1 MRRTPGLGIRE
12 CDAPVTASRAAAI
25 GFLVLLISI
34 SCLAQTKHVVSV
46 PASDGILLD
55 ATYYVPLTSPPHTG
69 FPAIIFIHGFAMSKA
84 ETDAS
89 AQVYARMGYLTF
101 TYSVRGH
108 GDSQGLSTIMSW
120 KERNDLRTVVT
131 YVGRLPGVDA
141 GSIGIT
147 GGSQGGLHG
156 LWAAADDLPVAAI
169 TADVIGPHWASDMLA
184 NGCYRTTL
192 AYLLSANTV
201 RFDAVRDT
209 LYNLLINDD
218 YDGLYNTFVPPR
230 DIDGRAFELSRTPLM
245 MFGKWQDHYFR
256 ANEGINAYDV
266 YHAMKNAEKLYIG
279 TGGHYSD
286 DVPSEWN
293 YQFGWITS
301 WFDQFLLGNNNGILR
316 QPDITYAF
324 SSLPMDTNG
333 YFTWTRRALP
343 GWPPAGITPFKF
355 YLSANG
361 SLSPNPVSASN
372 ASRMLLNDFRDST
385 YSIYWAYWD
394 DFQGDWFDSS
404 FHRQAL
410 VFQTPPLTGNVDWL
424 GVPTMHLYVSS
435 DADRFP
441 INAQV
446 YEVDPAG
453 NKYFVNRINYEGRG
467 NQPGS
472 LRVIDA
478 DGNAHAHRF
487 MAGNSIRIELTNIDQ
502 TNRKLLGYYP
512 FVVPVFKRSQTSV
525 LMDATHPSYIELP
538 ILAGIPLGVPTAG
551 DKSTP
556 EAFTLAQNYPN
567 PFNPTTTIQYALAQR
582 AKVVIDIH
590 DVLGR
595 EVERLV
601 DQVQEP
607 GEKSIRWDA
616 SGVSGG
622 VYFYR
627 LTAMSSSDPA
637 RTFTSEKKMV
647 LIK

>member
-1 MRRTPGLGIRE
+1 MRPGVVGIL
-12 CDAPVTASRAAAI
+12 I
-25 GFLVLLISI
+25 LLVSV
-34 SCLAQTKHVVSV
+34 SCLSQTQHVVAV

-55 ATYYVPLTSPPHTG
+55 ATYYVPSTSPPRSG
-69 FPAIIFIHGFAMSKA
+69 YPAMIFIHGFAMSKA

-89 AQVYARMGYLTF
+89 AQIYARMGYLTF

-108 GDSQGLSTIMSW
+108 GNSQGFSTIMSW
-120 KERNDLRTVVT
+120 KERDDLKTVVT
-131 YVGRLPGVDA
+131 YVGNLPGVNA
-141 GSIGIT
+141 SAIGLT

-201 RFDAVRDT
+201 RFDPIRDS
-209 LYNLLINDD
+209 LLNHFIADD
-218 YDGLYNTFVPPR
+218 YDGFYTRFVPPR
-230 DIDGRAFELSRTPLM
+230 DIDARAFELARTPLM

-266 YHAMKNAEKLYIG
+266 YRARKNAEKLYIG

-301 WFDQFLLGNNNGILR
+301 WFDQFLMGNNNGILR
-316 QPDITYAF
+316 QPDITYAY
-324 SSLPMDTNG
+324 SALPMDTNG
-333 YFTWTRRALP
+333 YFTWTRRTLP

-361 SLSPNPVSASN
+361 SLSPNPLPVSN
-372 ASRMLLNDFRDST
+372 ASQVLLNDFRDPD

-394 DFQGDWFDSS
+394 DFQGEWFDSS

-410 VFQTPPLTGNVDWL
+410 VFQSAPLSGNVDWL

-435 DADRFP
+435 DADKFP
-441 INAQV
+441 VNAQV

-453 NKYFVNRINYEGRG
+453 NKCFINRINYEGRG
-467 NQPGS
+467 NQPGA
-472 LRVIDA
+472 LHAIDA

-487 MAGNSIRIELTNIDQ
+487 KAGNSIRIELTNIDQ

-512 FVVPVFKRSQTSV
+512 FVVPVFQRSHTTIY
-525 LMDATHPSYIELP
+525 MDAAHPSYIELP

-551 DKSTP
+551 GNPTP
-556 EAFTLAQNYPN
+556 EEFSLAQNYPN
-567 PFNPTTTIQYALAQR
+567 PFNPTTTIYYSLAHR
-582 AKVVIDIH
+582 AKVVVDIY

-595 EVERLV
+595 QVERLV
-601 DQVQEP
+601 DQVQDP
-607 GEKSIRWDA
+607 GEKSVRWDA
-616 SGVSGG
+616 SGFSGG
-622 VYFYR
+622 IYLYR
-627 LTAMSSSDPA
+627 LEATSGSDPSN
-637 RTFTSEKKMV
+637 TFTSVKKMV